1 MAKFLGSTKSRIIV
15 FQSPRGVNVICLLI
29 QDSYCW
35 RVGRSLKH
43 SDDSLIDPLSGH
55 RLSLAKIHIVG
66 LRLLQSMLL
75 RMPPR
80 IKVLE
85 AASSVADGR
94 VKKQGDSYRVVSS
107 SGEVRVYTVSITDS
121 KVKSDDNG
129 TVYRGYVGYPI
140 IAVLMVEGRLQYN
153 PRIGEALRGI
163 PWKKLNDQYKNYAA
177 VEQIANRK
185 ASEAGITSDEI
196 DKYVDLVLMELK
208 SLKLERA

>member
-1 MAKFLGSTKSRIIV
+1 
-15 FQSPRGVNVICLLI
+15 
-29 QDSYCW
+29 
-35 RVGRSLKH
+35 
-43 SDDSLIDPLSGH
+43 
-55 RLSLAKIHIVG
+55 
-66 LRLLQSMLL
+66 MLL

-177 VEQIANRK
+177 VEQIAKRK
-185 ASEAGITSDEI
+185 ASEAGITSDKI

>member
-1 MAKFLGSTKSRIIV
+1 
-15 FQSPRGVNVICLLI
+15 
-29 QDSYCW
+29 
-35 RVGRSLKH
+35 
-43 SDDSLIDPLSGH
+43 
-55 RLSLAKIHIVG
+55 
-66 LRLLQSMLL
+66 MLL

-153 PRIGEALRGI
+153 TRIGEALRGI